1 MIKAIIFDA
10 DGTLYGVRTTRAYQA
25 AADFLGHRAGV
36 KADKILA
43 EWKNAIDKIRYSVSG
58 FRDPQ
63 KRDRRYALKKALEKF
78 ELSGKNKDKII
89 GEALDIFWRT
99 AIEDLEV
106 SPFCVSAI
114 KELKKNYK
122 LAVVSEEFR
131 ENLVRKLDR
140 VFGSWEKYFK
150 FLITPEDTG
159 VMKPSEKYYIEAM
172 KRLKLSES
180 EILAVGDSEERD
192 IAPARILGIKTLIF
206 NFNEAENLLEKV
218 KNIV

>member
-10 DGTLYGVRTTRAYQA
+10 DGTLYGVRTARAYQA
-25 AADFLGHRAGV
+25 AADFLESHIPV

-43 EWKNAIDKIRYSVSG
+43 EWKMTIDKIKSNASEAQ
-58 FRDPQ
+58 DPQ
-63 KRDRRYALKKALEKF
+63 KRDRKYALKKTLKAFDLYSE
-78 ELSGKNKDKII
+78 NTDKIV
-89 GEALDIFWRT
+89 GQALDIFWRT

-140 VFGSWEKYFK
+140 VLGSWEKYFK
-150 FLITPEDTG
+150 FLITPEITG
-159 VMKPSEKYYIEAM
+159 AMKPSGKYYIEAM
-172 KRLKLSES
+172 KKLNLSPE

-206 NFNEAENLLEKV
+206 SFNEAENLLEKV
-218 KNIV
+218 KKIV